1 MITITL
7 PYSKSIS
14 NRLLIMHHLSQ
25 NKIALNHL
33 SQSED
38 TTLLQNILQ
47 NLKKETTTPFHTHNA
62 GTTTRF
68 LIALLSIIEGE
79 WKIEA
84 DQRMNHRPI
93 LPLLE
98 ALKQLGADI
107 EINSETKIFPLTI
120 KGKKLQGNK
129 TIKLSSAQSSQ
140 IVSAIAMI
148 APYCKGG
155 LKIEYPTNQTSFSY
169 IEMTLSMMK
178 TYGIDI
184 ERQGNI
190 INIKQGEYK
199 IEEETFEADWS
210 SASFFY
216 ALVAIEKTHKIF
228 IPQLKENS
236 LQGDKAIEKIFRKS
250 FSVLTSYTQE
260 GAIIEY
266 SPDLEK
272 QPQQI
277 DFSNCPDLFL
287 PVLIADVCTSSQ
299 LSYSGLQTLNLKES
313 QRLDKAIE
321 QLQQFGIK
329 FIENNNVLTIDKTQI
344 HFDNSP
350 KLIKTY
356 QDHRM
361 AMAFSLLAT
370 KNKTINI
377 ENPQC
382 VSKSFPNFWQELRK
396 IKPFVSLD
404 FIK

>member
-14 NRLLIMHHLSQ
+14 NRLLIMHFLSQ
-25 NKIALNHL
+25 SKIALNYL
-33 SQSED
+33 SQSDD
-38 TTLLQNILQ
+38 TILLQNILQ
-47 NLKKETTTPFHTHNA
+47 NLSKEETNHFYTHNA

-68 LIALLSIIEGE
+68 LIALLSITKGSWRIN
-79 WKIEA
+79 A
-84 DQRMNHRPI
+84 DERMSHRPI
-93 LPLLE
+93 LPLID
-98 ALKQLGADI
+98 ALKQLGAEI
-107 EINSETKIFPLTI
+107 ETYCETKIFPLKI
-120 KGKKLQGNK
+120 KGQNLQGNK
-129 TIKLSSAQSSQ
+129 TIKLSSSQSSQ
-140 IVSAIAMI
+140 IVSAISMI

-155 LKIEYPTNQTSFSY
+155 LKIEYPENQTSLSY

-178 TYGIDI
+178 HHGI
-184 ERQGNI
+184 EVETKQNI
-190 INIKQGEYK
+190 INIKQGNYK

-228 IPQLKENS
+228 LPQLKENS
-236 LQGDKAIEKIFRKS
+236 LQGDKAIEGIFRKS
-250 FSVLTSYTQE
+250 FSVLTSYTKE

-266 SPDLEK
+266 SPTLEK

-277 DFSNCPDLFL
+277 DFTTCPDLFL

-329 FIENNNVLTIDKTQI
+329 FIENNNVLTLDKTQR
-344 HFDNSP
+344 HFNNPS
-350 KLIKTY
+350 KQIKTY
-356 QDHRM
+356 QDHRI
-361 AMAFSLLAT
+361 AMAFSLLAI

-396 IKPFVSLD
+396 I
-404 FIK
+404 I

>member
-1 MITITL
+1 
-7 PYSKSIS
+7 
-14 NRLLIMHHLSQ
+14 MHHLSQ
-25 NKIALNHL
+25 NKIVLNHL

-93 LPLLE
+93 LPLIE

-107 EINSETKIFPLTI
+107 EINSQTKIFPLTI
-120 KGKKLQGNK
+120 KGKKLQGGK
-129 TIKLSSAQSSQ
+129 TIKLSSSQSSQ

-155 LKIEYPTNQTSFSY
+155 LKIEYPENQTSLSY

-190 INIKQGEYK
+190 INIKQGNYK

-216 ALVAIEKTHKIF
+216 ALVAIEKIHKIF

-250 FSVLTSYTQE
+250 FSVLTSYTKE

-277 DFSNCPDLFL
+277 DFTSTPDLFL

-329 FIENNNVLTIDKTQI
+329 SIVNNDVLTLDKTQR
-344 HFDNSP
+344 HFNNPS
-350 KLIKTY
+350 KQIKTY
-356 QDHRM
+356 QDHRI
-361 AMAFSLLAT
+361 AMAFSLLAI

-396 IKPFVSLD
+396 IIKKITYYCFLFCNCLEFSLYHVL
-404 FIK
+404 

>member
-1 MITITL
+1 
-7 PYSKSIS
+7 
-14 NRLLIMHHLSQ
+14 MHHLSQ

-107 EINSETKIFPLTI
+107 EINSQTKIFPLTI
-120 KGKKLQGNK
+120 KGKKLQGGK
-129 TIKLSSAQSSQ
+129 TIKLSSSQSSQ

-155 LKIEYPTNQTSFSY
+155 LKIEYPENQTSLSY

-190 INIKQGEYK
+190 INIKQGNYK

-216 ALVAIEKTHKIF
+216 ALVAIEKIHKIF

-250 FSVLTSYTQE
+250 FSVLTSYTKE

-277 DFSNCPDLFL
+277 DFTSTPDLFL
-287 PVLIADVCTSSQ
+287 PVLIADVCTDSQ
-299 LSYSGLQTLNLKES
+299 ISYKGLQTLSLKES
-313 QRLDKAIE
+313 DRLNNAIN
-321 QLQQFGIK
+321 QLKQFNIK
-329 FIENNNVLTIDKTQI
+329 TNIKDNVLTIDKTQI

-356 QDHRM
+356 QDHRI
-361 AMAFSLLAT
+361 AMAFSLLAI
-370 KNKTINI
+370 KNKTITI

-396 IKPFVSLD
+396 IKQ
-404 FIK
+404 

>member
-1 MITITL
+1 MMITITL

-14 NRLLIMHHLSQ
+14 NRLLIMHFLSQ
-25 NKIALNHL
+25 SKIALTHL
-33 SQSED
+33 SQSDD
-38 TTLLQNILQ
+38 TLLLQNILQ
-47 NLKKETTTPFHTHNA
+47 NITNKQTNTFNTHNA

-68 LIALLSIIEGE
+68 LIALLSTLEGN
-79 WKIEA
+79 WQINA
-84 DQRMNHRPI
+84 DERMNFRPI

-107 EINSETKIFPLTI
+107 ETNSETKIFPLKI
-120 KGKKLQGNK
+120 KGKKLQSKNP
-129 TIKLSSAQSSQ
+129 IKLSSTQSSQ

-155 LKIEYPTNQTSFSY
+155 LKIEYPQNQTSLSY

-178 TYGIDI
+178 HYGIEVETKANTI
-184 ERQGNI
+184 E
-190 INIKQGEYK
+190 IKPGEYK

-228 IPQLKENS
+228 LPQLKENS

-250 FSVLTSYTQE
+250 FSVLTSYTKE

-266 SPDLEK
+266 SPTLEK

-277 DFSNCPDLFL
+277 DFTSTPDLFL
-287 PVLIADVCTSSQ
+287 PVLIADVCTDST
-299 LSYSGLQTLNLKES
+299 LSYKGLQTLNLKES

-329 FIENNNVLTIDKTQI
+329 FIENNNVLTLDKTQR
-344 HFDNSP
+344 HFNNLS
-350 KLIKTY
+350 KQIKTY
-356 QDHRM
+356 QDHRI
-361 AMAFSLLAT
+361 AMAFSLLAI

-396 IKPFVSLD
+396 I
-404 FIK
+404 I

>member
-1 MITITL
+1 
-7 PYSKSIS
+7 
-14 NRLLIMHHLSQ
+14 MHYLSQ

-98 ALKQLGADI
+98 ALKELGADI
-107 EINSETKIFPLTI
+107 KINSQTKIFPLTI
-120 KGKKLQGNK
+120 KGKKLQGGK

-155 LKIEYPTNQTSFSY
+155 LKIEYPENQTSLSY

-228 IPQLKENS
+228 LPQLKENS
-236 LQGDKAIEKIFRKS
+236 LQGDKAIERIFRKS
-250 FSVLTSYTQE
+250 FSVLTSYTKE

-277 DFSNCPDLFL
+277 DFTSTPDLFL

-313 QRLDKAIE
+313 DRLNNAIN
-321 QLQQFGIK
+321 QLKQFNIK
-329 FIENNNVLTIDKTQI
+329 TNIKDNVLTIDKTQI

-361 AMAFSLLAT
+361 AMAFYLL
-370 KNKTINI
+370 TIKDKRIEI
-377 ENPQC
+377 ENPLC
-382 VSKSFPNFWQELRK
+382 VNKSFPDYWNEIKKTQK
-396 IKPFVSLD
+396 IS
-404 FIK
+404 

>member
-129 TIKLSSAQSSQ
+129 TIKLSSTQSSQ

-155 LKIEYPTNQTSFSY
+155 LKIEYPENQTSLSY

-178 TYGIDI
+178 HHGI
-184 ERQGNI
+184 EVETKQNI
-190 INIKQGEYK
+190 IDIKQGNYK

-228 IPQLKENS
+228 LPQLKENS

-250 FSVLTSYTQE
+250 FSVLTSYTKE

-277 DFSNCPDLFL
+277 DFTSTPDLFL

-329 FIENNNVLTIDKTQI
+329 FIENNNVLTLDKTQR
-344 HFDNSP
+344 HFNNPS
-350 KLIKTY
+350 KQIKTY
-356 QDHRM
+356 QDHRI
-361 AMAFSLLAT
+361 AMAFSLLAI

-396 IKPFVSLD
+396 I
-404 FIK
+404 I

>member
-1 MITITL
+1 MIQINI

-14 NRLLIMHHLSQ
+14 NRLLIMHFLSKSKK
-25 NKIALNHL
+25 NLTHL
-33 SQSED
+33 SQSD
-38 TTLLQNILQ
+38 DTLLLQSILKQ
-47 NLKKETTTPFHTHNA
+47 ITNQETTIFNTQNA

-68 LIALLSIIEGE
+68 LIALLSATKGNWQIN
-79 WKIEA
+79 A
-84 DQRMNHRPI
+84 DERMNHRPI

-98 ALKQLGADI
+98 ALKELGAEI
-107 EINSETKIFPLTI
+107 EIFSQTKIFPLTI
-120 KGKKLQGNK
+120 KGKDLQGGK
-129 TIKLSSAQSSQ
+129 TIEILSTQSSQ

-155 LKIEYPTNQTSFSY
+155 LKIKYPENQTSLSY

-178 TYGIDI
+178 HHGIEVETKQNTID
-184 ERQGNI
+184 
-190 INIKQGEYK
+190 IKQGNYK

-216 ALVAIEKTHKIF
+216 ALVAISKSHKIF
-228 IPQLKENS
+228 LPQLKENS
-236 LQGDKAIEKIFRKS
+236 LQGDKAIERIFRKS
-250 FSVLTSYTQE
+250 FSVLTSYTKE

-266 SPDLEK
+266 SPTLEK

-277 DFSNCPDLFL
+277 DFTSTPDLFL

-329 FIENNNVLTIDKTQI
+329 SIVNNNVLTLDKTQR
-344 HFDNSP
+344 HFNNLS
-350 KLIKTY
+350 KQIKTY
-356 QDHRM
+356 QDHRI
-361 AMAFSLLAT
+361 AMAFSLLAI

-396 IKPFVSLD
+396 I
-404 FIK
+404 I

>member
-1 MITITL
+1 
-7 PYSKSIS
+7 
-14 NRLLIMHHLSQ
+14 MHHLSQ

-107 EINSETKIFPLTI
+107 EINSQTKIFPLTI

-129 TIKLSSAQSSQ
+129 TLKLSSAQSSQ

-155 LKIEYPTNQTSFSY
+155 LKIEYPTNQTSLSY

-190 INIKQGEYK
+190 INIKQGNYK
-199 IEEETFEADWS
+199 IGEETFEADWS

-228 IPQLKENS
+228 LPQLKENS

-250 FSVLTSYTQE
+250 FSVLTSYTKE

-277 DFSNCPDLFL
+277 DFTSTPDLFL

-299 LSYSGLQTLNLKES
+299 LSYKGLQTLNLKES

-329 FIENNNVLTIDKTQI
+329 SIVNNEVLTLDKTQR
-344 HFDNSP
+344 HFNNPS
-350 KLIKTY
+350 KQIKTY
-356 QDHRM
+356 QDHRI
-361 AMAFSLLAT
+361 AMAFSLLAI

-396 IKPFVSLD
+396 I
-404 FIK
+404 I

>member
-1 MITITL
+1 MIQINI

-14 NRLLIMHHLSQ
+14 NRLLIMHHLS
-25 NKIALNHL
+25 KSKKTLTHL
-33 SQSED
+33 SQSD
-38 TTLLQNILQ
+38 DTLLLQSILKQ
-47 NLKKETTTPFHTHNA
+47 ITNQETTIFNTQNA

-68 LIALLSIIEGE
+68 LIALLSVTKGNWQIN
-79 WKIEA
+79 A
-84 DQRMNHRPI
+84 DERMNHRPI

-98 ALKQLGADI
+98 ALKELGA
-107 EINSETKIFPLTI
+107 EIKTFSQTKIFPLTI
-120 KGKKLQGNK
+120 KGKDLQGGK
-129 TIKLSSAQSSQ
+129 TLKLSSIKSSQ

-155 LKIEYPTNQTSFSY
+155 LKIKYPENQTSLSY

-178 TYGIDI
+178 HHGI
-184 ERQGNI
+184 EVETKQNI
-190 INIKQGEYK
+190 IDIKQGNYK

-228 IPQLKENS
+228 LPQLKENS
-236 LQGDKAIEKIFRKS
+236 LQGDKAIEGIFRKS
-250 FSVLTSYTQE
+250 FSVLTSYTKE

-266 SPDLEK
+266 SPTLEK

-277 DFSNCPDLFL
+277 DFTSTPDLFL

-313 QRLDKAIE
+313 QRLDKSIE

-329 FIENNNVLTIDKTQI
+329 SIENNEVLTIDKTQI
-344 HFDNSP
+344 CFDNTP
-350 KLIKTY
+350 KQIKTY

-361 AMAFSLLAT
+361 AMAFSLLSL

-382 VSKSFPNFWQELRK
+382 VSKSFPNFWQEIKK
-396 IKPFVSLD
+396 ITST
-404 FIK
+404 IS